1 MIKDDFIEYLKYQK
15 HYSDHTIT
23 SYNFDIDRY
32 NDYLKKNNINY
43 LKVEYDDISEFLNYL
58 GECNLSNTTTSR
70 TISALRSY
78 YNFLMKKGIIKSNP
92 FNLVSNKRKQRK
104 LPNYLTFNEFDKML
118 KSSGKGI
125 LGIRNVSIMEMM
137 VASGVR
143 VSELVNIKMNDIN
156 YLDKS
161 IRILGKGN
169 KMRIVYYGDYAKEGL
184 NNYLSVRKT
193 LLNNNESDYLYLN
206 NHGKKLTTKGVEEII
221 KKILFVSG
229 IEKNV
234 TPHVLRHTFAT
245 MMINE
250 GANVKVVQELLGHS
264 SLDTT
269 SIYTHITNDRLR
281 SVYLNAHPR
290 ARK

>member
-125 LGIRNVSIMEMM
+125 LGIRNV
-137 VASGVR
+137 
-143 VSELVNIKMNDIN
+143 L
-156 YLDKS
+156 
-161 IRILGKGN
+161 
-169 KMRIVYYGDYAKEGL
+169 
-184 NNYLSVRKT
+184 
-193 LLNNNESDYLYLN
+193 
-206 NHGKKLTTKGVEEII
+206 II
-221 KKILFVSG
+221 CI
-229 IEKNV
+229 
-234 TPHVLRHTFAT
+234 
-245 MMINE
+245 
-250 GANVKVVQELLGHS
+250 
-264 SLDTT
+264 
-269 SIYTHITNDRLR
+269 
-281 SVYLNAHPR
+281 
-290 ARK
+290 